1 MSPVVHNKID
11 PHEHTPR
18 KQRAAEDES
27 IVICGEHDG
36 ELVAVCAGP
45 DMHGTCPWKDVEGRL
60 PCNGNWIAAGGWTLK
75 VADDATACP
84 AAMLGLVRLG
94 RE

>member
-1 MSPVVHNKID
+1 MRPVVHNKID

-18 KQRAAEDES
+18 RKR
-27 IVICGEHDG
+27 G
-36 ELVAVCAGP
+36 
-45 DMHGTCPWKDVEGRL
+45 
-60 PCNGNWIAAGGWTLK
+60 NGNWIAVGGWTLK
-75 VADDATACP
+75 VADDGTACP